1 MKVRNNEPFRAEGLS
16 WSAWVP
22 AGITA
27 VVEIS
32 ADGHPDHFIDVAEV
46 PGPDVVQCIG
56 YNQGTFF
63 RVSGIGNDPIEILV

>member
-1 MKVRNNEPFRAEGLS
+1 MKVRNLEPFRAEGLT

-22 AGITA
+22 AGVTIT
-27 VVEIS
+27 VEMS
-32 ADGHPDHFIDVAEV
+32 ADGLQDHFIDIAEV

-63 RVSGIGNDPIEILV
+63 RINGIGDDPIEILV